1 MFDVHC
7 HMLPGIDDGSK
18 DVNMSLE
25 MIRRS
30 VEQGIEGIVFTPHF
44 YADMNSPETF
54 LKNRA
59 RALAELEEN
68 LYQLQNVPAYTVG
81 AEVHYFRGMS
91 RVDDL
96 EKLCFGKSDYILI
109 EMPFRDWQPSF
120 VDEIEEISKVLG
132 LRVIIAHIERYFD
145 QDKRL
150 VNRILENPDLLIQ
163 CNAEFFIERPTY
175 SKAIRMMKKGRIDLL
190 ASDSHNLTSRRP
202 NIGEAVEI
210 IGKKDKKGALEHIQH
225 IGSRI
230 FRAAL

>member
-1 MFDVHC
+1 
-7 HMLPGIDDGSK
+7 MLPGIDDGSK
-18 DVNMSLE
+18 DVTMSLE

-54 LKNRA
+54 LKRRA
-59 RALAELEEN
+59 RVLAELEEN
-68 LYQLQNVPAYTVG
+68 LYQLEKVPAYTVG

-96 EKLCFGKSDYILI
+96 DSLCIGKSDYILI

-120 VDEIEEISKVLG
+120 VDEIEEISQVLG

-150 VNRILENPDLLIQ
+150 VNRILENPNLLIQ

-175 SKAIRMMKKGRIDLL
+175 SKAIRMMNKGRIDLL

-202 NIGEAVEI
+202 NIGEALEI
-210 IGKKDKKGALEHIQH
+210 MEKKDKKGALDHIWRTGH
-225 IGSRI
+225 RI
-230 FRAAL
+230 FKAAL